1 MVVGSYASG
10 SDLARQLAS
19 LNLADNQPPT
29 KVYVSSSGDTSYA
42 TRDGDWAK
50 YVTDVPIIRR
60 VDGNRIELED
70 GRIMDDVDVVVF
82 ATGYYYSLPFCKR
95 ADQPW
100 NEVPVLDEEI
110 DADLANGHNAAEDAV
125 EHGHLTEPGNSAAN
139 GHSEVNGHARESA
152 NGHSKRDAGGLR
164 GFRMDNLDPL
174 QLFLSG
180 DRSIAFPSLRTY
192 HAPATDVSATET
204 LTMQNT
210 KSSRFLSPK
219 RKPVFSRSS
228 GPAYCRR
235 SPRQTTSILP
245 AIRPTRSPKPTA
257 SAPRKCARS

>member
-1 MVVGSYASG
+1 MVVGSFASG

-19 LNLADNQPPT
+19 LNLADDQPRT

-42 TRDGDWAK
+42 TRDGEWAK
-50 YVTDVPIIRR
+50 YVIDVPIIRK
-60 VDGNRIELED
+60 VDGNRIELEN
-70 GRIMDDVDVVVF
+70 GQIVDDVDVIIF

-95 ADQPW
+95 TDAPW

-110 DADLANGHNAAEDAV
+110 NAELVNGLTDTERAPENGHLAE
-125 EHGHLTEPGNSAAN
+125 HGNSAAN
-139 GHSEVNGHARESA
+139 GHAEVNGHANKPA
-152 NGHSKRDAGGLR
+152 NGHAKRNAGGLR
-164 GFRMDNLDPL
+164 GFRMDNLDSL
-174 QLFLSG
+174 LLFLST